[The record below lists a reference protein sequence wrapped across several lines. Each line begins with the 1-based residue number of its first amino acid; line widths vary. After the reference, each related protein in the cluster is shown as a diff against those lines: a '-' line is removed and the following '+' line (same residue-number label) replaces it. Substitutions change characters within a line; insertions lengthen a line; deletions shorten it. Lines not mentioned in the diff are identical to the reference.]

1 MPSILLINTLEMG
14 LTFLFLLII
23 FYFEDLYSSKI

>member
-1 MPSILLINTLEMG
+1 MPSVLLINTLEMG
-14 LTFLFLLII
+14 LTFLLLLII